1 MACYILT
8 ADWLEGLERIFFK
21 KIKFVW
27 NSEAK
32 QHLYFI
38 KVEIKRSLILALQ
51 VKFVSVCI
59 CWQTKKRCDLSF
71 LFISSLRYNWVGGVG
86 HFKIVKTSIHHKGI
100 IPFQK
105 IYTLCTRK
113 LLFFCGGVSIR
124 VGPLL
129 KMGLRGNFSRACPS
143 TSFHHNIGKMIFIC
157 IKAVWQGRVLYWP
170 GKIRACFR
178 GKRRRRSH
186 DMLNARSSHL
196 MLERGEAER
205 QSWPHSSFCSFELC
219 FWSTP
224 FCFPTDAT
232 RSMIVTF
239 TLFFLSFLE
248 EDHIHVKMRLFPFGS
263 MVRLLHVNNSIFLL
277 AYCIP
282 TMAADLLV
290 PKLFE
295 IKFYLVN
302 ALSLASTTNPC
313 WTCRQPNAC
322 NNNKTKHFNLLIINL
337 TYL

>member
-1 MACYILT
+1 
-8 ADWLEGLERIFFK
+8 
-21 KIKFVW
+21 
-27 NSEAK
+27 
-32 QHLYFI
+32 
-38 KVEIKRSLILALQ
+38 
-51 VKFVSVCI
+51 
-59 CWQTKKRCDLSF
+59 
-71 LFISSLRYNWVGGVG
+71 
-86 HFKIVKTSIHHKGI
+86 
-100 IPFQK
+100 
-105 IYTLCTRK
+105 
-113 LLFFCGGVSIR
+113 
-124 VGPLL
+124 
-129 KMGLRGNFSRACPS
+129 MGLRGNFSQACPS
-143 TSFHHNIGKMIFIC
+143 TSFHHNIGKTIFIC

-186 DMLNARSSHL
+186 DMLNARSSHP

-205 QSWPHSSFCSFELC
+205 QSWPHSSFCSIELC

-239 TLFFLSFLE
+239 TLCFLSFLE